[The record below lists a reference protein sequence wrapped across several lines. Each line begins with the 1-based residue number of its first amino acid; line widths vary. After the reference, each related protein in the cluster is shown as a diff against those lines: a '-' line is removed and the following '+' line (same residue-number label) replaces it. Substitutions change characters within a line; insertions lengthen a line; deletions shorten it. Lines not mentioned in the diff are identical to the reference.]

1 MAPLKNK
8 LKLKGRLK
16 RYVQTSLYL
25 GFLLMLVNL
34 AVYLCSVPA
43 GLIVTC
49 FTLLYFAV
57 VLLLQLYN
65 KPVIMNEMVSFA
77 TQYGQVQKVLLREL
91 EIPYAMLDDEGHV
104 IWTNEAFEKVVHKE
118 KGYRKSITS
127 LFPSVTKEKFPD
139 DTEFSEVEL
148 IFENSNYL
156 AKMRKI
162 SLHDMLESSD
172 IIDAYDYKGFLIAFY
187 LFDETALKIALQEVD
202 DQSLAVGMIYLDN
215 YDEALESVEEV
226 RRSLLIA
233 LIDRKVNK
241 YIAALDGI
249 CRKIEKD
256 KYMIILRKKATMLLK
271 ESKFDILEDV
281 KTVNIGNEMAVTISI
296 GMGVNGLTYAQN
308 YEFARNAIDLA
319 LGRGGDQAV
328 VKTPKDVTYYGGKSQ
343 QVEKNTRVKA
353 RVKAQALR
361 EIISTKERVLIM
373 GHRIA
378 DVDSFGAAV
387 GIYRIATTLDRKAN
401 IVLNDVSASLRPM
414 VDLLRSHEEYNEG
427 IIVTNQ
433 EALEL
438 AGNNTVLVVVD
449 VNKPS
454 ITECPEL
461 LRICKSIVVLDHH
474 RQGTEIIENATLS
487 YVEAYASSAC
497 EMVSEI
503 LQYIG
508 ESIRITAEEADC
520 MYSGI
525 VVDTNNFMTKTGVRT
540 FEAAAF
546 LRRNGADVTRVRKLF
561 REEAVEY
568 KAKADAVSQ
577 AEIYRNVFAISTCT
591 SEDIQSPT
599 VVGAQAANELL
610 NIKGVRASFVLT
622 EYQNQVFISARS
634 IDEVNVQI
642 IMEKMGG
649 GGHLGTA
656 GCQLRDASIP
666 EGIGLLK
673 GTLDKMIAEGDLI
686 IE

>member
-1 MAPLKNK
+1 MSPLKNK
-8 LKLKGRLK
+8 IKLKGRLK

-25 GFLLMLVNL
+25 GFVLILVNL
-34 AVYLCSVPA
+34 AVYLISIPA
-43 GLIVTC
+43 GLVVSC
-49 FTLLYFAV
+49 FMLLYFAV
-57 VLLLQLYN
+57 VLTLQFYN
-65 KPVIMNEMVSFA
+65 KPVIINEMVSFA

-91 EIPYAMLDDEGHV
+91 EIPYAMLDEYGRI
-104 IWTNEAFEKVVHKE
+104 IWTNEAFERVVHKE

-127 LFPSVTKEKFPD
+127 LFPSVTREKLPD
-139 DTEFSEVEL
+139 EMEMAEL
-148 IFENSNYL
+148 DITFEDSNYI
-156 AKMRKI
+156 AKMRRI
-162 SLHDMLESSD
+162 SLEEMVSNSD
-172 IIDAYDYKGFLIAFY
+172 IIEGEDYKGYLIAFY
-187 LFDETALKIALQEVD
+187 LFDETALRIALQEVD

-226 RRSLLIA
+226 RRSLLVA

-241 YIAALDGI
+241 YISALDGI
-249 CRKIEKD
+249 CKKIEKD
-256 KYMIILRKKATMLLK
+256 KYMVVLRKKAIETLRDN
-271 ESKFDILEDV
+271 KFDLLDEV

-296 GMGVNGLTYAQN
+296 GVGYDGLTYAQN

-328 VKTPKDVTYYGGKSQ
+328 VKTPDNLVYFGGKSQ

-361 EIISTKERVLIM
+361 EIISGKERVLIM
-373 GHRIA
+373 GHRMA

-387 GIYRIATTLDRKAN
+387 GIYRIATTLDRKAY
-401 IVLNDVSASLRPM
+401 IVLNDVSTSLKPM
-414 VDLLRSHEEYNEG
+414 VDLFKSHEDYQEDM
-427 IIVTNQ
+427 IITNQ
-433 EALEL
+433 QAVEL
-438 AGNNTVLVVVD
+438 AGSNTVLVVVD
-449 VNKPS
+449 VNRPS

-461 LRICKSIVVLDHH
+461 LRMCKSIVVLDHH
-474 RQGTEIIENATLS
+474 RQGAEIIENATLS

-508 ESIRITAEEADC
+508 ESIKISGEEADC

-525 VVDTNNFMTKTGVRT
+525 MIDTNNFMTKTGVRT

-561 REEAVEY
+561 REDAADY

-577 AEIYRNVFAISTCT
+577 AEIYRGIFAISACN
-591 SEDIQSPT
+591 SAGLQSPT
-599 VVGAQAANELL
+599 IAGAQAANELL
-610 NIKGVRASFVLT
+610 NIRGVKASFVLT
-622 EYQNQVFISARS
+622 EYQGQVFVSARS
-634 IDEVNVQI
+634 IDEVNVQV

-656 GCQLRDASIP
+656 GCQLSGVSLEDGKTMVR
-666 EGIGLLK
+666 E
-673 GTLDKMIAEGDLI
+673 TLDRMIGEGDLVV
-686 IE
+686 